1 MKSYEGVFVFPPESA
16 PEARKSQLKS
26 LDELISKF
34 GGTIQQKQEWGKRP
48 MGYAIKKFSEGYY
61 VICDYQMETSKAPE
75 FRKGLELQDELLKF
89 MVTSRN
95 VKAEKRIAQ
104 RVAASAKSKPAAP
117 QTPAPV
123 PH

>member
-16 PEARKSQLKS
+16 PEARKNQLKS
-26 LDELISKF
+26 LDDLISRF

-48 MGYAIKKFSEGYY
+48 LGYAVKKFSEGYY
-61 VICDYQMETSKAPE
+61 VVCDFQMDPSKAGE
-75 FRKGLELQDELLKF
+75 FRRGLELQDELLKF

-117 QTPAPV
+117 QAQATV
-123 PH
+123 S

>member
-16 PEARKSQLKS
+16 PEARKNQLKS

-34 GGTIQQKQEWGKRP
+34 GGTIQQKQEWGRRP
-48 MGYAIKKFSEGYY
+48 LGYPIRKFSDGYY
-61 VICDYQMETSKAPE
+61 VICDFQMETSKAGE
-75 FRKGLELQDELLKF
+75 FRKGLELQDELMKF

-104 RVAASAKSKPAAP
+104 RVAASAKSKPAP
-117 QTPAPV
+117 QAQATV
-123 PH
+123 S